1 MTPYKRDII
10 AGGIFGAGAIT
21 LFLVASGYPVR
32 EGQALAVSPGFYPR
46 LLAIILAVLS
56 AIQIVTAIINGS
68 GENGDEDLPP
78 IWKDRSS
85 LLLFCTTL
93 GALIAYPFLM
103 RLIGFAP
110 TGLLFLGTLITALS
124 EGHRK
129 GRELF
134 VIGII
139 TLAIGVLTFVVFR
152 LFLKIP
158 FPSGIFGP

>member
-1 MTPYKRDII
+1 MTPHRRDLIT
-10 AGGIFGAGAIT
+10 GGVFAAGALT

-32 EGQALAVSPGFYPR
+32 ESQALAVSPGFYPR
-46 LLAIILAVLS
+46 LLALILAVLS
-56 AIQIVTAIINGS
+56 GIQIISALVAGTRDAQ
-68 GENGDEDLPP
+68 EDLPP
-78 IWKDRSS
+78 IWKDRRSF
-85 LLLFCTTL
+85 LLFCITL

-110 TGLLFLGTLITALS
+110 TGLMFLGALIYALS

-129 GRELF
+129 GRELIIIA
-134 VIGII
+134 VI
-139 TLAIGVLTFVVFR
+139 TMAIGALTFVVFK